1 MVARGGRGAGG
12 RGWRNNSRAW
22 FGVKPG
28 RTGRMRVSDQ
38 GRERTVAVLRE
49 RALDGCL
56 TLDTFAG
63 RVESAYRAKTVEELD
78 ALVADLPPEDGWRGV
93 LRRFASR
100 FAPGEERATAP
111 ALELEVRLPSSAE
124 TVTVGRSNA
133 CDVVVGEQTV
143 SRVHAEL
150 RHMDDDAWIVRDLDS
165 TNGTW
170 LNGSRVHEARV
181 CGGDVLWLGGL
192 RMELHL

>member
-1 MVARGGRGAGG
+1 MVARGGRSAGG
-12 RGWRNNSRAW
+12 RGRRNNSRAW

-78 ALVADLPPEDGWRGV
+78 ALVADLPREDGWRGV

-100 FAPGEERATAP
+100 LVPSEERATGP
-111 ALELEVRLPSSAE
+111 ALELEVRLPARAE
-124 TVTVGRSNA
+124 AVTVGR
-133 CDVVVGEQTV
+133 
-143 SRVHAEL
+143 
-150 RHMDDDAWIVRDLDS
+150 
-165 TNGTW
+165 
-170 LNGSRVHEARV
+170 
-181 CGGDVLWLGGL
+181 
-192 RMELHL
+192 

>member
-1 MVARGGRGAGG
+1 M
-12 RGWRNNSRAW
+12 RA
-22 FGVKPG
+22 
-28 RTGRMRVSDQ
+28 SDA

-63 RVESAYRAKTVEELD
+63 RVDAAYRAKTVGELD
-78 ALVADLPPEDGWRGV
+78 ALVADLPQSDGWRV
-93 LRRFASR
+93 VVRRAIAR
-100 FAPGEERATAP
+100 LAGREEP
-111 ALELEVRLPSSAE
+111 AGPAGPAVPSPSLEIEVRLPPSADA
-124 TVTVGRSNA
+124 VTVGRSHA
-133 CDVVVGEQTV
+133 CDVVVGEETV

-150 RHMDDDAWIVRDLDS
+150 RHANDDAWIVRDLDS

-170 LNGSRVHEARV
+170 LNGARVQEARV

-192 RMELHL
+192 RMELRL

>member
-1 MVARGGRGAGG
+1 
-12 RGWRNNSRAW
+12 
-22 FGVKPG
+22 
-28 RTGRMRVSDQ
+28 MRVSDQ

-63 RVESAYRAKTVEELD
+63 RVDAAYRAKTVEQLD
-78 ALVADLPPEDGWRGV
+78 ALVADLPHDDDAGWRGA
-93 LRRFASR
+93 LRRFVAR
-100 FAPGEERATAP
+100 AVGREEEAPAPP
-111 ALELEVRLPSSAE
+111 ALEVEVRLPASADA
-124 TVTVGRSNA
+124 VTVGRSNA
-133 CDVVVGEQTV
+133 CDVVVGEETV
-143 SRVHAEL
+143 SRIHAEL

-192 RMELHL
+192 RMELRL

>member
-1 MVARGGRGAGG
+1 M
-12 RGWRNNSRAW
+12 RA
-22 FGVKPG
+22 
-28 RTGRMRVSDQ
+28 SDE

-63 RVESAYRAKTVEELD
+63 RVDAAYRAKTVGELD
-78 ALVADLPPEDGWRGV
+78 ALVADLPHEEGWRERV
-93 LRRFASR
+93 RRFLSSLGRREEQVA
-100 FAPGEERATAP
+100 APP
-111 ALELEVRLPSSAE
+111 ALELEVRLPPSTDA
-124 TVTVGRSNA
+124 VTVGRSRA
-133 CDVVVGEQTV
+133 CDVVVGEETV

-150 RHMDDDAWIVRDLDS
+150 RHADDDAWIVRDLDS

-192 RMELHL
+192 RMELRL

>member
-1 MVARGGRGAGG
+1 
-12 RGWRNNSRAW
+12 
-22 FGVKPG
+22 
-28 RTGRMRVSDQ
+28 MRVSDE

-63 RVESAYRAKTVEELD
+63 RVDAAYRAKTAEELD
-78 ALVADLPPEDGWRGV
+78 ALVADLPNDDGWRGA
-93 LRRFASR
+93 LRRFVAR
-100 FAPGEERATAP
+100 RAAREERSGPP
-111 ALELEVRLPSSAE
+111 ALELEVRLPATAE
-124 TVTVGRSNA
+124 SVVVGRSHA
-133 CDVVVGEQTV
+133 CDVVVGEETV

-150 RHMDDDAWIVRDLDS
+150 RHTDDDAWLVRDLDS

-170 LNGSRVHEARV
+170 LNGSRVTVARV

-192 RMELHL
+192 RMELRL